1 MNGKS
6 LLNFTSQHKRK
17 DNQLLSTS
25 MTSLA
30 IYNEFG
36 KIIGVSQTIRDI
48 TIQQHAE
55 KQILSINA
63 SLERKVTERTH
74 ALQQAL
80 SENKTLLDNINQQ
93 LLYSETD
100 KDGTILAVND
110 YFCSI
115 SGLTREQ
122 MIGHKHSI
130 VKSNQHDDAFWKK
143 MWQTIHAG
151 QTWHDEVCN
160 HDSQGNAKW
169 FDTVIAPIMDD
180 KGELERCLALRIDI
194 TERKN
199 TQ

>member
-1 MNGKS
+1 
-6 LLNFTSQHKRK
+6 
-17 DNQLLSTS
+17 

-100 KDGTILAVND
+100 KNGTILAVND

-122 MIGHKHSI
+122 MIGGKPFMQVRLGMMKFVI
-130 VKSNQHDDAFWKK
+130 
-143 MWQTIHAG
+143 MI
-151 QTWHDEVCN
+151 
-160 HDSQGNAKW
+160 AK
-169 FDTVIAPIMDD
+169 VMPNGLI
-180 KGELERCLALRIDI
+180 LLLR
-194 TERKN
+194 
-199 TQ
+199 Q